1 VTLSPWGK
9 GNGQGE
15 SEWGRNTE
23 GERYRE
29 WETERVNLWV
39 GERKKEVLTYHGTA
53 QLVIIAQYSAGQHNT
68 SKDKTRQYNT
78 AQGSAAE
85 YSTV

>member
-1 VTLSPWGK
+1 
-9 GNGQGE
+9 
-15 SEWGRNTE
+15 
-23 GERYRE
+23 
-29 WETERVNLWV
+29 LWV